1 MRKIGL
7 ILVMFL
13 ALCLTACGKGSGGGS
28 DASSAA
34 SSSAST
40 ADAPSAPKGET
51 VDAGDFTV
59 FVPDGWLGI
68 VQTNPFGAK
77 DAQGNYPVRSD
88 AYAIIK
94 GGESEWDALSMPT
107 VYIYLTQGDAQENVP
122 DLGHG
127 GIRDHAHHAALDD
140 GVHRAR
146 DHAHH
151 GVEEQ
156 HVLNAP
162 GEHVGAR
169 RAEENLHQKEDI
181 HFRHHAAEH
190 RAGRGGGE
198 LPVHGIKN
206 GDGSPPRR
214 TDIP

>member
-1 MRKIGL
+1 MKKKTWL
-7 ILVMFL
+7 IAAFALTL
-13 ALCLTACGKGSGGGS
+13 ILCLTACGKGSGGGS

-107 VYIYLTQGDAQENVP
+107 VYIYLTQGDAQENSRWGTSWYDDVKEIDVSINGTQCYAFEVHNNGTEP
-122 DLGHG
+122 DNPGYTYHTVFYPL
-127 GIRDHAHHAALDD
+127 DHEHFFQFNIPVDM
-140 GVHRAR
+140 
-146 DHAHH
+146 
-151 GVEEQ
+151 E
-156 HVLNAP
+156 
-162 GEHVGAR
+162 GEPAVSA
-169 RAEENLHQKEDI
+169 
-181 HFRHHAAEH
+181 
-190 RAGRGGGE
+190 
-198 LPVHGIKN
+198 
-206 GDGSPPRR
+206 
-214 TDIP
+214 TDPDVVKIMESVTMK